1 MKRNQLNLAAITLL
15 ILLVSN
21 AAFAQKKG
29 DKSAL
34 FLNSTFEDFKDKS
47 ISEISEP
54 GQIIAIEGLEPTIVE
69 YPADIFFGSG
79 DYGAGQNIYGFAA
92 PKNPKDESLT
102 TNDRLLFI
110 NPKAE
115 NNAYAGIVTYKPGK
129 LQKEKTYITIP
140 FVDAKGKLKKM
151 TPGKFYCVEMS
162 ISLAEASKYA
172 TNNIGMMFV
181 KNHAEYEKI
190 EMATGGQVNFEE
202 GRLITNYK
210 NRVYNSYSDWDKVC
224 NVYKAK
230 GDETGVV
237 IGNFMIN
244 DKTTAMVQKKITKLE
259 TGAEAATLLPLAYYY
274 IDNIR
279 IKEVANKTECNC
291 FKADTAAASY
301 EYSTVVMTIEPV
313 VSDKMTI
320 AEKIGAQTIYY
331 AFGKSNLS
339 STGKSSIDYV
349 IEQMKA
355 NPNVKVTVLTHND
368 EEEDRAAEEFEDLKE
383 DLENMDEKRG
393 ELIKALLIKG
403 GISESRFMIDPKG
416 ASMPNTKEASS
427 DEDPS
432 DKELQWARNRRVEFV
447 VQN

>member
-1 MKRNQLNLAAITLL
+1 
-15 ILLVSN
+15 
-21 AAFAQKKG
+21 
-29 DKSAL
+29 
-34 FLNSTFEDFKDKS
+34 
-47 ISEISEP
+47 
-54 GQIIAIEGLEPTIVE
+54 
-69 YPADIFFGSG
+69 
-79 DYGAGQNIYGFAA
+79 
-92 PKNPKDESLT
+92 
-102 TNDRLLFI
+102 
-110 NPKAE
+110 
-115 NNAYAGIVTYKPGK
+115 
-129 LQKEKTYITIP
+129 
-140 FVDAKGKLKKM
+140 M

-181 KNHAEYEKI
+181 KNFVEYEKI
-190 EMATGGQVNFEE
+190 EMATGGQLNFEE
-202 GRLITNYK
+202 GRLMMNYK

-224 NVYKAK
+224 GMYKAK

-237 IGNFMIN
+237 IGNFMFN

-259 TGAEAATLLPLAYYY
+259 SGAEGVAILPMAYYY

-279 IKEVANKTECNC
+279 IKEVANKTECHC

-301 EYSTVVMTIEPV
+301 EFSAVVMTIEPV
-313 VSDKMTI
+313 ISDKMTI

-331 AFGKSNLS
+331 GFGKSNLS
-339 STGKSSIDYV
+339 ATGRSSIDYV

-368 EEEDRAAEEFEDLKE
+368 EEEDRASEEYEDLKA

-393 ELIKALLIKG
+393 ELIKALMLKA
-403 GISESRFMIDPKG
+403 GISEGRFTIDAKG
-416 ASMPNTKEASS
+416 ASMPNTKEGSS
-427 DEDPS
+427 DEDAS